1 MREDVAAVQYR
12 FIMGHTFG
20 SMPFFRTFAEM
31 KNVTDIFAALGDR
44 LSRFG
49 TDDISR
55 RAMEDAV
62 AANGWFA
69 EADIRCAVDAIC
81 RQMLRR
87 GKIERWL
94 ADYPLAA
101 HEPKRVAIIMAGNIP
116 LVGFFDLMCVV
127 ASGNIP
133 CVKYSSKDT
142 VLMEYV
148 VSLLREIEPELII
161 EYFEKGKAADA
172 VIATGGDSANL
183 YFGSE
188 FADIPHLFRG
198 SRHSVAV
205 LSGDETEADLCGL
218 ADDIFLYSGLGCR
231 NVSLVFVPRGCDLRL
246 PPRKMCR
253 GYHNNYLQCRAMLA
267 MRGIGFEDNG
277 EAVFVRGAAEFP
289 TSLSRIN
296 IAEYDSSDD
305 VAKWLSENDGKLQCV
320 VSSSAIHHRSVPFG
334 QAQYPSLADYPDDA
348 DVMEFLMSL

>member
-1 MREDVAAVQYR
+1 ML
-12 FIMGHTFG
+12 
-20 SMPFFRTFAEM
+20 FFRTFAAM
-31 KNVTDIFAALGDR
+31 KSVTDIFAALGDR

-49 TDDISR
+49 ADDISR
-55 RAMEDAV
+55 RAIENAA
-62 AANGWFA
+62 AANNWFT
-69 EADIRCAVDAIC
+69 ETDIRCAVDAIC

-87 GKIERWL
+87 EKIERWL

-148 VSLLREIEPELII
+148 VSLLREIEPELPV
-161 EYFEKGKAADA
+161 EYFEKGMAADA

-183 YFGSE
+183 YFGAE
-188 FADIPHLFRG
+188 FADIPHILRG

-218 ADDIFLYSGLGCR
+218 ADDVFMYSGLGCR

-267 MRGIGFEDNG
+267 MRGVGFDDNG

-296 IAEYDSSDD
+296 IAEYDSPNDI
-305 VAKWLSENDGKLQCV
+305 AKWLSENDDRLQCV

-334 QAQYPSLADYPDDA
+334 QAQYPSLTDYPDDA
-348 DVMEFLMSL
+348 DVIEFLMSL